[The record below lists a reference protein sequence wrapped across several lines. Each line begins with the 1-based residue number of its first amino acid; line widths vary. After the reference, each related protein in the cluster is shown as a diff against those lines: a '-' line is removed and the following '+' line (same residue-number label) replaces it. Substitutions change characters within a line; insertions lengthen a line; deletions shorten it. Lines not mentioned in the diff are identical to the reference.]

1 MFDSVPDEFKPASI
15 DKNQPGLFHKAKDNR
30 VKVEFENNQHGKP
43 KVTFEG
49 VSEDYKDN
57 DAVLFFDG
65 ENFRLERLHRA
76 VKRLRHVRQPGEST
90 AAATAAMAPSA
101 GPAAESYSPPL
112 GKGLKPP
119 ESLNK
124 GPVLPLPVSL
134 LHSCNLMHLCFEQKQ
149 RTTFGYSHC

>member
-1 MFDSVPDEFKPASI
+1 MFDCVPDEFKPASI
-15 DKNQPGLFHKAKDNR
+15 DKNQPGSFHKAKDNR

-90 AAATAAMAPSA
+90 AAATTAMAPAA
-101 GPAAESYSPPL
+101 GAAAESYSPPL
-112 GKGLKPP
+112 GKGLKP